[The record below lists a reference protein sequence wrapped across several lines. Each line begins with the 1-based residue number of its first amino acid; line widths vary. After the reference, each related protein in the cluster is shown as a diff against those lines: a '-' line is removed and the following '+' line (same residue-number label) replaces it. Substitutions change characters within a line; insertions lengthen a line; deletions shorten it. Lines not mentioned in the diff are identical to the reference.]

1 MSKHT
6 TLLQFLEYL
15 RDNIDNNS
23 VGVSK
28 ALGICLNIRSI
39 YRNSILRDVPYG
51 ESGLP
56 KLLQD
61 TIQMWPKKS
70 RDAHYPV
77 PSDSG
82 CTYAYH
88 TLKLWSKRSKYG
100 QLRRELLDFCID
112 TLKKELS
119 TKDK

>member
-1 MSKHT
+1 MSKQI

-15 RDNIDNNS
+15 RDNIDTNS

-51 ESGLP
+51 DSGLP
-56 KLLQD
+56 KLLQG
-61 TIQMWPKKS
+61 TMQMWPKKS
-70 RDAHYPV
+70 ADIYYPV
-77 PSDSG
+77 PSGNG
-82 CTYAYH
+82 CKYAYYAFN
-88 TLKLWSKRSKYG
+88 LWSKRSKYG
-100 QLRRELLDFCID
+100 KLRRELLNFCID

-119 TKDK
+119 TKHK